1 MSDIVRTED
10 LNVDEASREKTI
22 VKTSVIGILAN
33 VFLAAFKAFVGFTS
47 NSIAIVM
54 DAVNNLSDAASS
66 VITIVGTKLAGKE
79 ADRKH
84 PFGYGRIEYISA
96 MGISF
101 LVLYAGI
108 TAFIESV
115 KKIISP
121 ETPDYSF
128 ASIAIVTV
136 AVLVKIIL
144 GRYVKAV
151 GERVNSDSLINS
163 GEDATLDSVISAS
176 TLVAALL
183 YLFFNISLEAW
194 LGALIA
200 VVIIK
205 SGFEMLSDTLSK
217 ILGERADATL
227 AVEIKKTITGYPD
240 VNGAYDLVLHNYG
253 PDSYNGSVHIEVP
266 DTLTADDLD
275 RMLRKITVDV
285 YHKHNVILTAIGIY
299 SDNTHN
305 PEAIE
310 IREKVREIA
319 KKNPYVI
326 QMHAF
331 YLDKAEKSIR
341 FDIVVSFDAPDRHLV
356 YLDVLERTQQEFPGY
371 NIQIATDVDFSEIA
385 KE

>member
-205 SGFEMLSDTLSK
+205 SGIEMLSDTLSK
-217 ILGERADATL
+217 ILGERADAAL
-227 AVEIKKTITGYPD
+227 ALEIKKTITGYPD
-240 VNGAYDLVLHNYG
+240 VNSAYDLVLHNYG

-285 YHKHNVILTAIGIY
+285 YQKHNVILTAIGIY

-331 YLDKAEKSIR
+331 YLDKTEKSIR

-356 YLDVLERTQQEFPGY
+356 YQDVLERTQQEFPGY
-371 NIQIATDVDFSEIA
+371 DIQIAMDVDFSEIA

>member
-151 GERVNSDSLINS
+151 GERLNSDSLINS

-205 SGFEMLSDTLSK
+205 SGIEMLSDTLSK
-217 ILGERADATL
+217 ILGERADAAL
-227 AVEIKKTITGYPD
+227 
-240 VNGAYDLVLHNYG
+240 
-253 PDSYNGSVHIEVP
+253 S
-266 DTLTADDLD
+266 
-275 RMLRKITVDV
+275 LR
-285 YHKHNVILTAIGIY
+285 ILST
-299 SDNTHN
+299 
-305 PEAIE
+305 
-310 IREKVREIA
+310 
-319 KKNPYVI
+319 
-326 QMHAF
+326 
-331 YLDKAEKSIR
+331 
-341 FDIVVSFDAPDRHLV
+341 
-356 YLDVLERTQQEFPGY
+356 
-371 NIQIATDVDFSEIA
+371 
-385 KE
+385 

>member
-1 MSDIVRTED
+1 MSDIARTED
-10 LNVDEASREKTI
+10 LNVDEVSREKTI
-22 VKTSVIGILAN
+22 VKTSIIGILAN

-115 KKIISP
+115 KKIIHP

-183 YLFFNISLEAW
+183 YLFFSISLEAW

-205 SGFEMLSDTLSK
+205 SGIEMLSDTLSK
-217 ILGERADATL
+217 ILGERADAAL

-275 RMLRKITVDV
+275 KMLRKITVDV
-285 YHKHNVILTAIGIY
+285 YQKHNVILTAIGIY

-310 IREKVREIA
+310 IRERVREIA

-331 YLDKAEKSIR
+331 YLDKTEKSIR

-356 YLDVLERTQQEFPGY
+356 YQDVLERTQQEFPGY
-371 NIQIATDVDFSEIA
+371 DIQIAMDVDFSEIA